1 MGKGIMCMREKNAV
15 KNLNRDF
22 LLLAVLIFFAA
33 TALLRAV
40 NILFVRFSTQND
52 VAYLVSEIY
61 SFAKATAVTVS
72 YAFAI
77 SAIFFAVKKNGKLKI
92 SAPCGF
98 FAVIFAD
105 RLFCLVWDLATSNI
119 TLGEK
124 NTLADAVRWLL
135 TDVLYFAAA
144 FFAAALIARLSC
156 TPERNISSAKG
167 IMFSSGVLAVLQL
180 ISRVVICIQFMAEYD
195 DVTATEY
202 SQMAGDVLLVI
213 LRYGIFMGGVATVFN
228 RLISYT
234 VSKKN
239 KKIGDAAD

>member
-1 MGKGIMCMREKNAV
+1 MFMREKNAA

-22 LLLAVLIFFAA
+22 LLSAVLIFFTA
-33 TALLRAV
+33 TVLLRAV
-40 NILFVRFSTQND
+40 NILFVRFAAQSD
-52 VAYLVSEIY
+52 VSYLVSEIY
-61 SFAKATAVTVS
+61 SFLKATAVTVS

-77 SAIFFAVKKNGKLKI
+77 SVIFFAVRENGKLKI

-105 RLFCLVWDLATSNI
+105 RLFCLVWDLVTSNI
-119 TLGEK
+119 TAGEK
-124 NTLADAVRWLL
+124 KTLTDAVLWLL
-135 TDVLYFAAA
+135 TDVLYFAVA

-156 TPERNISSAKG
+156 APERNISFVKG
-167 IMFSSGVLAVLQL
+167 IMLSSGVLTVLQL

-213 LRYGIFMGGVATVFN
+213 LRYGIFMGGVATAFYW
-228 RLISYT
+228 LISYIT
-234 VSKKN
+234 SKKKQKN
-239 KKIGDAAD
+239 GDTTD